1 MMSQSLLIN
10 QRITDRQAH
19 ICLADGQKKKKS
31 FRFTLHNIPS
41 LKEKKKISFQF
52 NNIPSRK
59 VTATSRGDNKDWWFY
74 ADASALPFHLNSYG
88 SLLQVQLNNGVSVCA
103 ACLWLIGG
111 SQVH

>member
-19 ICLADGQKKKKS
+19 ICLADGQKKKNRS
-31 FRFTLHNIPS
+31 GS
-41 LKEKKKISFQF
+41 LFITSHHLKRKKISFQF